1 MGKTMSSN
9 ALKTTLKI
17 QPAVILFSSVSI
29 LAKLAS
35 GMLPKGEMTHE
46 EKLMAIMGDW
56 RILGLVALMF
66 LVLGIYAV
74 IWQMLIKNAQIA
86 VIYANKASYLL
97 WAQLAAVLFFGEH
110 ITWCNLAGII
120 IIFSGILLANG
131 SRHEH
136 A

>member
-1 MGKTMSSN
+1 MISPVV
-9 ALKTTLKI
+9 KTTLKI

-35 GMLPKGEMTHE
+35 GLLPK
-46 EKLMAIMGDW
+46 EKLTLLEKLLAVVSDW

-74 IWQMLIKNAQIA
+74 IWQLLIKNAQIA
-86 VIYANKASYLL
+86 VIYANKSSYLL
-97 WAQLAAVLFFGEH
+97 WAQLAAVFFFGEH
-110 ITWCNLAGII
+110 ITWCNLLGII
-120 IIFSGILLANG
+120 VIFSGILLANG
-131 SRHEH
+131 SKYEH

>member
-1 MGKTMSSN
+1 MMSS

-35 GMLPKGEMTHE
+35 GLLPKGELTLE
-46 EKLMAIMGDW
+46 RKLMAIMGDW

-110 ITWCNLAGII
+110 ITWCNLVGII

>member
-1 MGKTMSSN
+1 MLSPV
-9 ALKTTLKI
+9 LKTTLKI

-35 GMLPKGEMTHE
+35 GMLPKGEMTLA
-46 EKLMAIMGDW
+46 EKFMAVATDW

-66 LVLGIYAV
+66 LVLGTYAV
-74 IWQMLIKNAQIA
+74 IWQILIKNAQIA
-86 VIYANKASYLL
+86 VIYANKSSYLL
-97 WAQLAAVLFFGEH
+97 WAQLAAVFFFGEH

-131 SRHEH
+131 SKNEH

>member
-1 MGKTMSSN
+1 MLSPV
-9 ALKTTLKI
+9 LKTTLKI

-35 GMLPKGEMTHE
+35 GMLPKGEMTLV
-46 EKLMAIMGDW
+46 EKLMVMATDW

-66 LVLGIYAV
+66 LVLGTYAV
-74 IWQMLIKNAQIA
+74 IWQILIKNAQIA
-86 VIYANKASYLL
+86 VIYANKSSYLL
-97 WAQLAAVLFFGEH
+97 WAQLAAVILFGEH

-131 SRHEH
+131 SRNEH

>member
-1 MGKTMSSN
+1 MIQESI
-9 ALKTTLKI
+9 KTTLKI

-35 GMLPKGEMTHE
+35 GRLLKGELTLW
-46 EKLMAIMGDW
+46 EKLQAVMSDW
-56 RILGLVALMF
+56 RLLGLVALMF
-66 LVLGIYAV
+66 LVLGTYAV

-86 VIYANKASYLL
+86 VIYANKSSCLL

-120 IIFSGILLANG
+120 IIFAGILLANG
-131 SRHEH
+131 SRNEH
-136 A
+136 V

>member
-1 MGKTMSSN
+1 MTFD
-9 ALKTTLKI
+9 AFKTTLKI

-35 GMLPKGEMTHE
+35 ARLPRGEMTLG
-46 EKLMAIMGDW
+46 EKLQAVMSDW
-56 RILGLVALMF
+56 RLVGLVALMF
-66 LVLGIYAV
+66 LALGIYAV

-86 VIYANKASYLL
+86 VIYANKSSYLL

-110 ITWCNLAGII
+110 ITWYNLAGII
-120 IIFSGILLANG
+120 IIFAGILLANG
-131 SRHEH
+131 SRNEH